1 MDQSTLVEDQID
13 DGRRFVER
21 FAADGNPV
29 RAAFWV
35 KTAEEGLW
43 FLYVATEIVDRV
55 GPAAAYRAVHA
66 ALRKIDECW
75 VSSSEIKVIS
85 PKNPVAQDVLA
96 VMARHP
102 GRLATR
108 FGGQTLG
115 SVAVEQ
121 TYIYAPHV
129 FTFSQTNPMTHE
141 DVGREI
147 LRLMNR
153 GPGILQPSHV
163 TLKDGTALNGVPF
176 SLELGTQRAMMVRF
190 VADGETDPRVVRLEE
205 IDSIS

>member
-29 RAAFWV
+29 QAAFWV

-43 FLYVATEIVDRV
+43 FLYVATEIVDRE

-66 ALRKIDECW
+66 ALRKLGESW
-75 VSSSEIKVIS
+75 VPSSAIKVIS
-85 PKNPVAQDVLA
+85 PNNPVAQDVLA

-108 FGGQTLG
+108 FDGKTLG
-115 SVAVEQ
+115 STAVEQ
-121 TYIYAPHV
+121 TYIYAPHF
-129 FTFSQTNPMTHE
+129 FTFTQANPMTTE
-141 DVGREI
+141 DVGRAI

-153 GPGILQPSHV
+153 GPGIMEPSHV
-163 TLKDGTALNGVPF
+163 TLKDGTVFNGVPF
-176 SLELGTQRAMMVRF
+176 SLDLGTQRAMVVQF
-190 VADGETDPRVVRLEE
+190 VADGEAAPRVVRLDE
-205 IDSIS
+205 IASIS